1 MILLPFL
8 LMMMTLTPTQTRER
22 LSHSKSIL
30 EWDANVEAVKT
41 LNGGRLPD
49 FWQTEIIDSQYFDG
63 LQLSWDTRLRDRQNL
78 IASKPER
85 Q

>member
-1 MILLPFL
+1 MILLPL
-8 LMMMTLTPTQTRER
+8 LLLMTLTPTQTREL

-30 EWDANVEAVKT
+30 EWDANVETVRT
-41 LNGGRLPD
+41 LNGGTLPP
-49 FWQTEIIDSQYFDG
+49 FWQREIIDSQYFDG

-78 IASKPER
+78 LAAKPER